1 MDPNNPD
8 IQTKGINLNEDIVL
22 ALLEGLCDELT
33 LCDFT
38 DCRPVVNDLALQVME
53 VIRKATKTIK

>member
-1 MDPNNPD
+1 M
-8 IQTKGINLNEDIVL
+8 NEDIVL

-38 DCRPVVNDLALQVME
+38 DCRPVVNDLALHVME